1 VLPVGGIGFVVGRS
15 REIRAT
21 ALKQLARE
29 GLEPLEKGLTTCSSF
44 RAIGFLGYHRHTIS
58 NLRRDFPFLNSRNW
72 KSRYTTTQKEDSMK
86 HLNIAMLAGSVL
98 FAVVI
103 AGCGSSPAVNNEA
116 STSAIRAAEESG
128 ASKVPSA
135 SLYLQLAK
143 EELENARG
151 LAAKGEKEQAE
162 SLLLRAQADG
172 ELAVALSRGDA
183 DKTEATQA
191 IERVRQLR
199 QDNQLPQERK

>member
-1 VLPVGGIGFVVGRS
+1 MIH
-15 REIRAT
+15 I
-21 ALKQLARE
+21 K
-29 GLEPLEKGLTTCSSF
+29 
-44 RAIGFLGYHRHTIS
+44 
-58 NLRRDFPFLNSRNW
+58 
-72 KSRYTTTQKEDSMK
+72 M
-86 HLNIAMLAGSVL
+86 AMLAGCVL

-103 AGCGSSPAVNNEA
+103 AGCGSSPAINKEA

-128 ASKVPSA
+128 ASTVPSA

-143 EELENARG
+143 EELEYAKG

-162 SLLLRAQADG
+162 SMLLRAQADG

-183 DKTEATQA
+183 DKTEAIQA

-199 QDNQLPQERK
+199 QDNQLPTERK